1 MDPATLAAA
10 AIPLVGPYLLQLGKE
25 AAKGAAGE
33 AGKSVWTWIKG
44 KLVSPLGA
52 AAVAEAEN
60 TPQEPETMQA
70 LQAAL
75 TKALKADPDAAK
87 ALEEM
92 LQKHRAPASSQT
104 MSFVGDGN
112 IGGQADRQSS
122 VNINVGRPPPSRE

>member
-1 MDPATLAAA
+1 MDPATLAAV
-10 AIPLVGPYLLQLGKE
+10 AISFVAPYLISLGKE

-60 TPQEPETMQA
+60 APQEPENMQA

-75 TKALKADPDAAK
+75 AKALKADPDAAK

-92 LQKHRAPASSQT
+92 LQKHGASTSSQ
-104 MSFVGDGN
+104 SINIVGDGN
-112 IGGQADRQSS
+112 IGGQADRQGS
-122 VNINVGRPPPSRE
+122 VNINVDRPRPSRE

>member
-10 AIPLVGPYLLQLGKE
+10 AVSFVAPYLISLGKE

-33 AGKSVWTWIKG
+33 AGKSAWGWIKG

-52 AAVAEAEN
+52 AAVEEAEKA
-60 TPQEPETMQA
+60 PQEPENMQA

-92 LQKHRAPASSQT
+92 LQKHGASLSTQ
-104 MSFVGDGN
+104 SANVVGDFN
-112 IGGQADRQSS
+112 KVGQASGGS
-122 VNINVGRPPPSRE
+122 TVNIS